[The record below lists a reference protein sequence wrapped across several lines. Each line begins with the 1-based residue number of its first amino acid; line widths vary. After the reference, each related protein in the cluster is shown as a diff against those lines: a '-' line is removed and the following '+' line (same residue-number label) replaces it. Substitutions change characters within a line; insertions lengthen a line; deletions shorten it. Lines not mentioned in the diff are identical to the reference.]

1 MTDHVMCG
9 NEEHPEPIPAI
20 VRTTWPGGRFNTG
33 TACRDCLEML
43 LEDYVLPG
51 PGLIEG
57 PYSVIITPAEVLS

>member
-1 MTDHVMCG
+1 
-9 NEEHPEPIPAI
+9 
-20 VRTTWPGGRFNTG
+20 
-33 TACRDCLEML
+33 ML